1 LVGREQYVPEQ
12 GDIVWLKSVSYVV
25 GRKKAGR
32 RMALVVSPRA
42 YNERVG
48 LALFCPIISSVKGYP
63 FEVGLGSKGKA
74 KRVILSDQVKS
85 LDWRAR
91 KVQKFD
97 RVSEETM
104 LEVVAKIGTLVG

>member
-1 LVGREQYVPEQ
+1 
-12 GDIVWLKSVSYVV
+12 
-25 GRKKAGR
+25 
-32 RMALVVSPRA
+32 MALVVSPRA

-48 LALFCPIISSVKGYP
+48 MALFCPIISNVKGYP
-63 FEVGLGSKGKA
+63 FEVGLRSKGKA

-97 RVSEETM
+97 RVSEEIM
-104 LEVVAKIGTLVG
+104 REVAAKITTLVG